1 MLNFIGW
8 SNNLLN
14 SSELTYW
21 SVLSCLRRLQV
32 GGGEGECRGKR
43 RSWSGYRGGKDD
55 ELVWVWVG
63 VRGVSKF
70 G

>member
-1 MLNFIGW
+1 M
-8 SNNLLN
+8 
-14 SSELTYW
+14 TYW
-21 SVLSCLRRLQV
+21 SVLSGLRRFQV
-32 GGGEGECRGKR
+32 GGGEGECRGER
-43 RSWSGYRGGKDD
+43 RSWSGYRDGKDD